1 MGGLTLPGA
10 GYPNGMELLSSFSRA
25 PAAASRTVVLDEDP
39 GLYEVVP
46 PERVTLARRA
56 SAAAVRSVRPGSW
69 SAAEQA
75 DIARDGFGLLVLDG
89 VLIRRVGVD
98 GRFGAELLAQ
108 GDLLRP
114 WQHDGEDDV
123 MPFETAWRVV
133 APVRLAVLD
142 LEWATRV
149 AAFPQ
154 IAAELAGRAL
164 ERSLRLA
171 TLMAIV
177 QQPRLEQR
185 LWMLFWELAQ
195 RHGKVHMDGVHIDL
209 PLTHEVLSH
218 LAAARRPS
226 VSASLT
232 KLGAR
237 GVIRREGRGWVISGE
252 PPSAA

>member
-1 MGGLTLPGA
+1 
-10 GYPNGMELLSSFSRA
+10 MEPSSSLSRA
-25 PAAASRTVVLDEDP
+25 ATAAGRTVVLDDDP

-46 PERVTLARRA
+46 AERLTLARRA
-56 SAAAVRSVRPGSW
+56 SAAAAHSVPTGW
-69 SAAEQA
+69 WVAAEHA
-75 DIARDGFGLLVLDG
+75 ELARGGFGLLVLDG

-142 LEWATRV
+142 LDWATRV
-149 AAFPQ
+149 APFPQ

-177 QQPRLEQR
+177 QQPRLEHR
-185 LWMLFWELAQ
+185 LWMLFWALAR
-195 RHGKVHMDGVHIDL
+195 RHGRVHVDGVHIDL
-209 PLTHEVLSH
+209 PLTHEVISH

-232 KLGAR
+232 KLAAR
-237 GVIRREGRGWVISGE
+237 GVIRREGRGWVISGA
-252 PPSAA
+252 PPSAG

>member
-1 MGGLTLPGA
+1 
-10 GYPNGMELLSSFSRA
+10 MELLSTFAR
-25 PAAASRTVVLDEDP
+25 AAAMAGKALVLDEDP

-46 PERVTLARRA
+46 EERVMLARPA
-56 SAAAVRSVRPGSW
+56 SVATVQWVPTGSW
-69 SAAEQA
+69 NAAEHA
-75 DIARDGFGLLVLDG
+75 DLARGGFGLLVLGG

-142 LEWATRV
+142 PAWAARV
-149 AAFPQ
+149 APFPQ
-154 IAAELAGRAL
+154 IAAELVGRSL

-171 TLMAIV
+171 TVMAIV

-195 RHGKVHMDGVHIDL
+195 RHGKVRLDGVHIDL
-209 PLTHEVLSH
+209 PLTHEVISH
-218 LAAARRPS
+218 LASARRPS
-226 VSASLT
+226 VSTALT
-232 KLGAR
+232 KLADR

-252 PPSAA
+252 PPSVA

>member
-1 MGGLTLPGA
+1 
-10 GYPNGMELLSSFSRA
+10 MELLSSFSRA
-25 PAAASRTVVLDEDP
+25 RTAADRTMVLDEDP
-39 GLYEVVP
+39 DLYEVVP
-46 PERVTLARRA
+46 EERLTPARRA
-56 SAAAVRSVRPGSW
+56 SAAGVRSVRTGSW
-69 SAAEQA
+69 VAGEHA
-75 DIARDGFGLLVLDG
+75 DLARGGFGLLVLEG

-123 MPFETAWRVV
+123 MPFETTWRVV
-133 APVRLAVLD
+133 APARMAVLD
-142 LEWATRV
+142 LAWAMRV
-149 AAFPQ
+149 APFPQ
-154 IAAELAGRAL
+154 IATELAGRAL
-164 ERSLRLA
+164 QRSLRLA

-195 RHGKVHMDGVHIDL
+195 RHGKVHGDGVHIDL
-209 PLTHEVLSH
+209 PLTHEVISH

-226 VSASLT
+226 VSASLA
-232 KLGAR
+232 KLAAR

-252 PPSAA
+252 PPSHA